1 MLLSM
6 KNAQSNVVIGKVT
19 RTQTSETRHV
29 TLLFQPWQLIE
40 FICGRVLT
48 IRDGSLRCSGEA
60 GLTQKTGVQLPSGQS
75 VA

>member
-40 FICGRVLT
+40 FICGRVF
-48 IRDGSLRCSGEA
+48 
-60 GLTQKTGVQLPSGQS
+60 
-75 VA
+75 